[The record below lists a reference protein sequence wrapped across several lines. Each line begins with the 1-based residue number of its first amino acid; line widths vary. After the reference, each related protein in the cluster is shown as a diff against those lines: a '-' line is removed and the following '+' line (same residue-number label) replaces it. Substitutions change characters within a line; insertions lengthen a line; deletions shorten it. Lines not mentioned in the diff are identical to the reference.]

1 MSLLV
6 PTHPGSPRQRAIRMY
21 VICLCLCVCI
31 FMLLCL
37 VVLLQHN
44 KQTVII
50 ILDSNGNVHC
60 MMNAIMPTKSLR
72 RFIRLYLNTHTTSL
86 RPFLHDYPGEPVQ
99 KKSSSGLY
107 GATGDIRGRHTNNV
121 ARRHSIQTNERPPP
135 SSPHFYAG
143 CHSCHNNLNLFW
155 LGTGTKYAGLH
166 TQWLV
171 YDCT

>member
-6 PTHPGSPRQRAIRMY
+6 PAHPSCPRQRAICMY
-21 VICLCLCVCI
+21 VICLCLCLCI

-60 MMNAIMPTKSLR
+60 MMNAIMPTKTLR

-86 RPFLHDYPGEPVQ
+86 RPFLHDYPGEPVPEEIFFWT
-99 KKSSSGLY
+99 LWC
-107 GATGDIRGRHTNNV
+107 N
-121 ARRHSIQTNERPPP
+121 RRYQRQTHQQCG
-135 SSPHFYAG
+135 SAS
-143 CHSCHNNLNLFW
+143 
-155 LGTGTKYAGLH
+155 LH
-166 TQWLV
+166 P
-171 YDCT
+171 D